1 MLKRVSPAGDL
12 GGDERMAGEVSRDQI
27 PEESLPPPTGTIFVL
42 GIYMLAL
49 AAGWAAMFWML
60 VDR

>member
-1 MLKRVSPAGDL
+1 LLKRVSPAGDL
-12 GGDERMAGEVSRDQI
+12 KGDERMADEASHDEM
-27 PEESLPPPTGTIFVL
+27 PEKSLPPPTGTIFVL

-49 AAGWAAMFWML
+49 ALGWAAMFWML

>member
-1 MLKRVSPAGDL
+1 
-12 GGDERMAGEVSRDQI
+12 MAGQASREEI
-27 PEESLPPPTGTIFVL
+27 AEESLPPPTGTIFIL

>member
-1 MLKRVSPAGDL
+1 
-12 GGDERMAGEVSRDQI
+12 MAVETSRDEFS
-27 PEESLPPPTGTIFVL
+27 EESLPPPTGTIFIL

-49 AAGWAAMFWML
+49 AVGWGVMFWML